1 MAISLNGSTQYL
13 SRASIVASSS
23 TVMPITISCW
33 FSKATLTGTATLV
46 QLTSN
51 SLSINNCYYLVA
63 WGSDHGFTNK
73 VGASYDNGMTAA
85 YALTTSTYSANTLH
99 HACARFDTEN
109 SRSVFLNGGSK
120 HTETT
125 AISPFSLSNGE
136 TNIGCFWSDS
146 ANSRVT
152 YHNGTISEIGIWNVS
167 LSDEEIFLLSKGFSP
182 SLIRPNGLIAYYPLG
197 GIYGRN
203 SKDVWK
209 NSYIMT
215 EYGTPTYTD
224 HPRVIYKQPGRHST
238 LSLPTPSRTLLYI
251 PAYNF
256 TFPSSSG
263 AYFSIR
269 NSIPIIVFDG
279 TTSTSCITLIDI
291 PTNYSGGQFVATLY
305 VVTESATS
313 GNISFDVGIEKIGDR
328 ALDLDSNNLTTK
340 KGYFNEVSTTS
351 GHVHQIKIPF
361 SFSQFGSISPGETV
375 SMKITRSTA
384 NDSITT
390 NVGLLGVEIGE
401 I

>member
-13 SRASIVASSS
+13 RRSSA
-23 TVMPITISCW
+23 V
-33 FSKATLTGTATLV
+33 LTGIPLTMTALV
-46 QLTSN
+46 KKN
-51 SLSINNCYYLVA
+51 SLTTDTCILYTELQSNNSYIGLFARSTAVNSNMIQGIISYTAVGSVA
-63 WGSDHGFTNK
+63 W
-73 VGASYDNGMTAA
+73 NG
-85 YALTTSTYSANTLH
+85 STYSTGDWNFVAIRCISTTSRDIWYNQTKTSNTTSQSFISNMDEFVIGRWDHSSPTLY
-99 HACARFDTEN
+99 FD
-109 SRSVFLNGGSK
+109 G
-120 HTETT
+120 
-125 AISPFSLSNGE
+125 AIAEVGCW
-136 TNIGCFWSDS
+136 NID
-146 ANSRVT
+146 
-152 YHNGTISEIGIWNVS
+152 
-167 LSDEEIFLLSKGFSP
+167 LSDDEMIALSRGYSP
-182 SLIRPNGLIAYYPLG
+182 SMIRNQNLVAYYPLG
-197 GIYGRN
+197 GIYGKN
-203 SKDVWK
+203 SNDYWK

-224 HPRVIYKQPGRHST
+224 HPRVIYKQPGKYST

-263 AYFSIR
+263 AYFSTR

-279 TTSTSCITLIDI
+279 TTSTSCTTLIDI
-291 PTNYSGGQFVATLY
+291 PTNYSGGQCIAILH

-351 GHVHQIKIPF
+351 GHVHQIKVPF
-361 SFSQFGSISPGETV
+361 SFSQFGNISPGETV